1 MVIRLVALIVFAVC
15 VVLFIWDK
23 FPLASVAIL
32 GCTALVLFKV
42 CTVQEAFS
50 GFTSDIVFIVF
61 GTEIFGMAFQE
72 SGLNALTVKL
82 IQKYA
87 TGKTA
92 TAITGKIIIV
102 GGTIAAVLS
111 AFLNNQVVCSLMMVI
126 CINIATQMKEVHVK
140 HITLPIIYLAILG
153 GQCTLIGAPAT
164 LAASSVLEKTTG
176 NKMLFFDLLPM
187 GTIIFVI
194 GTLYICT
201 LGCRKGTKM
210 WQKVTTTDQIVL
222 YDNESL
228 QTVDRKKCIVTA
240 VGGGLMLVLFI
251 TETFSVGTVSLIG
264 ALICIF
270 GGAVKQKQSFAKLD
284 WNILIWLGCSIG
296 MANVLNESGVIQ
308 SCCTALQNALSNMP
322 SPYVVLAGLVVITT
336 IISNFVANTTTVI
349 MVLPFALQFAEQFGW
364 NVTPFV
370 IGITMAAG
378 LSVLT
383 PLSCG
388 FIGMTVRVGYQFSD
402 YVKYG
407 LGFQLL
413 LTASVIVLTFLM
425 YQF

>member
-1 MVIRLVALIVFAVC
+1 MVICLVALIVFAVC

-50 GFTSDIVFIVF
+50 GFTSDIVFIIF

-92 TAITGKIIIV
+92 TAITRKIIIV

-210 WQKVTTTDQIVL
+210 WQKVTTTDQIML

-240 VGGGLMLVLFI
+240 VAGGLMLVLFI

-270 GGAVKQKQSFAKLD
+270 GGVVKQKQSFAKLD

-308 SCCTALQNALSNMP
+308 SCCTALQNAFSNTP

>member
-1 MVIRLVALIVFAVC
+1 MVICLVALIVFAVC

-50 GFTSDIVFIVF
+50 GFTSDIVFIIF

-92 TAITGKIIIV
+92 TAITRKIIIV

-210 WQKVTTTDQIVL
+210 WQKVTTTDQIML

-240 VGGGLMLVLFI
+240 VAGGLMLVLFI

-270 GGAVKQKQSFAKLD
+270 GGVVKQKQSFAKLD

-308 SCCTALQNALSNMP
+308 SCCTALQNALSNKP
-322 SPYVVLAGLVVITT
+322 SHYVDLAGLVEITP

>member
-240 VGGGLMLVLFI
+240 VAGGLMLVLFI

>member
-1 MVIRLVALIVFAVC
+1 MVICLVALIVFAVC

-32 GCTALVLFKV
+32 GCTALVLFKE
-42 CTVQEAFS
+42 CTVQEVFS
-50 GFTSDIVFIVF
+50 GFTSDIVFIIF

-92 TAITGKIIIV
+92 TAITRKIIIV

-210 WQKVTTTDQIVL
+210 WQKVTTTDQIML

-240 VGGGLMLVLFI
+240 VAGGLMLVLFI

-270 GGAVKQKQSFAKLD
+270 GGVVKQKQSFAKLD

-308 SCCTALQNALSNMP
+308 SCCTALQNALSNTP

-349 MVLPFALQFAEQFGW
+349 MVLPFALQFAEQFSW

-370 IGITMAAG
+370 IGITMAAV
-378 LSVLT
+378 LSVFA

>member
-1 MVIRLVALIVFAVC
+1 MVICLVALIVFAVC

-50 GFTSDIVFIVF
+50 GFTSDIVFIIF

-92 TAITGKIIIV
+92 TAITRKIIIV

-111 AFLNNQVVCSLMMVI
+111 AFLNNQVVCSLMMVV

-210 WQKVTTTDQIVL
+210 WQKVTTTDQIML

-240 VGGGLMLVLFI
+240 VAGGLMLVLFI

-270 GGAVKQKQSFAKLD
+270 GGVVKQKQSFAKLD

-308 SCCTALQNALSNMP
+308 SCCTALQNALSNTP

>member
-1 MVIRLVALIVFAVC
+1 MVICLVALIVFAVC

-50 GFTSDIVFIVF
+50 GFTSDIVFIIF

-87 TGKTA
+87 NRKTA
-92 TAITGKIIIV
+92 TAITRKIIIV

-210 WQKVTTTDQIVL
+210 WQKVTTTDQIML

-240 VGGGLMLVLFI
+240 VAGGLMLVLFI

-270 GGAVKQKQSFAKLD
+270 GGVVKQKQSFAKLD

-308 SCCTALQNALSNMP
+308 SCCTALQNALSNTP

>member
-1 MVIRLVALIVFAVC
+1 MVICLVALIVFAVC

-50 GFTSDIVFIVF
+50 GFTSDIVFIIF

-92 TAITGKIIIV
+92 TAITRKIIIV

-210 WQKVTTTDQIVL
+210 WQKVTTTDQIML

-228 QTVDRKKCIVTA
+228 QTVDHKKCIVTA
-240 VGGGLMLVLFI
+240 VAGGLMLVLFI

-270 GGAVKQKQSFAKLD
+270 GGVVKQKQSFAKLD

-308 SCCTALQNALSNMP
+308 SCCTALQNALSNTP

>member
-240 VGGGLMLVLFI
+240 VAGGVMLVLFI

>member
-1 MVIRLVALIVFAVC
+1 MVICLVALIVFAVC

-50 GFTSDIVFIVF
+50 GFTSDIVFIIF

-92 TAITGKIIIV
+92 TAITRKIIIV

-153 GQCTLIGAPAT
+153 RQCTLIGAPAT

-210 WQKVTTTDQIVL
+210 WQKVTTTDQIML

-240 VGGGLMLVLFI
+240 VAGGLMLVLFI

-270 GGAVKQKQSFAKLD
+270 GGVVKQKQSFAKLD

-308 SCCTALQNALSNMP
+308 SCCTALQNALSNTP

>member
-1 MVIRLVALIVFAVC
+1 MVICLVALIVFAVC

-50 GFTSDIVFIVF
+50 GFTSDIVFIIF

-92 TAITGKIIIV
+92 TAITRKIIIV

-210 WQKVTTTDQIVL
+210 WQKVTTTDQIML

-240 VGGGLMLVLFI
+240 VAGGLMLVLFI

-270 GGAVKQKQSFAKLD
+270 GGVVKQKQSFAKLD

-308 SCCTALQNALSNMP
+308 SCCTALQNALSNTP

-336 IISNFVANTTTVI
+336 IISNLVANTTTVI

>member
-1 MVIRLVALIVFAVC
+1 MVICLVALIVFAVC

-50 GFTSDIVFIVF
+50 GFTSDIVFIIF

-92 TAITGKIIIV
+92 TAITRKIIIV

-210 WQKVTTTDQIVL
+210 WQKVTTTDQIML

-240 VGGGLMLVLFI
+240 VAGGLMLVLFI

-270 GGAVKQKQSFAKLD
+270 GGVVKQKQSFAKLD

-308 SCCTALQNALSNMP
+308 SCCTALQNALSNTP

-349 MVLPFALQFAEQFGW
+349 MVLPFALPFAEQFGW

>member
-1 MVIRLVALIVFAVC
+1 MVICLVALIVFAVC

-50 GFTSDIVFIVF
+50 GFTSDIVFIIF

-92 TAITGKIIIV
+92 TAITRKIIIV

-210 WQKVTTTDQIVL
+210 WQKVTTTDQIML
-222 YDNESL
+222 YDNEFL

-240 VGGGLMLVLFI
+240 VAGGLMLVLFI

-270 GGAVKQKQSFAKLD
+270 GGVVKQKQSFAKLD

-308 SCCTALQNALSNMP
+308 SCCTALQNALSNTP

>member
-92 TAITGKIIIV
+92 TAITRKIIIV

-210 WQKVTTTDQIVL
+210 WQKVTTTDQIML
-222 YDNESL
+222 YDNEFL

-240 VGGGLMLVLFI
+240 VAGGLMLVLFI

-270 GGAVKQKQSFAKLD
+270 GGVVKQKQSFAKLD

-308 SCCTALQNALSNMP
+308 SCCTALQNALSNTP